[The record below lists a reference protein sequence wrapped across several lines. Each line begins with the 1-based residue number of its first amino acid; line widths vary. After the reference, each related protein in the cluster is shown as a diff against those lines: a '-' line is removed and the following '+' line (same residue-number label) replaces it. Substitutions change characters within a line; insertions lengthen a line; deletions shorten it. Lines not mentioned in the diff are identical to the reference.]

1 MFTIIIKIEAYNPR
15 FVQRQ
20 KEIFRNGTL
29 DEQVKECKHAR
40 ERAKTSHNGGYSAFV
55 LEKSTENHDGQRDQ
69 DRHHYR
75 KTVNTT

>member
-55 LEKSTENHDGQRDQ
+55 EKSTENHDSQRDQ